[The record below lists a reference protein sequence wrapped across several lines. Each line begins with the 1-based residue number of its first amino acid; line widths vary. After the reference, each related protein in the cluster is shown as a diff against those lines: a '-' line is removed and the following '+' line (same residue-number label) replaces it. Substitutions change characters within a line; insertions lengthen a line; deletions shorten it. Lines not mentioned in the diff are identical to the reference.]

1 MSDLLS
7 RLAAR
12 PQEAVATAKEETVVE
27 NMKNPAAAQE
37 ATPAPVEHKGPVY
50 KPGIGLHRLILTR
63 GQKLEKAKDGLF
75 YPTTKEEIAALD
87 YFVSKGRA
95 EKIK

>member
-12 PQEAVATAKEETVVE
+12 PQETTATAKEETTVE
-27 NMKNPAAAQE
+27 DRKNPTVQE
-37 ATPAPVEHKGPVY
+37 AIPTPAEHKGPVY
-50 KPGIGLHRLILTR
+50 KPGVGLHRLILTR